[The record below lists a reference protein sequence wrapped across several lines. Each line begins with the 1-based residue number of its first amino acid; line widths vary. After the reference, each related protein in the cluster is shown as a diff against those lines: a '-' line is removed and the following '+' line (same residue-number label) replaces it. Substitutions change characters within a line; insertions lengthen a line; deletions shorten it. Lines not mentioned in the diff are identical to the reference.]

1 MSYGRG
7 AGQPGDW
14 TLITD
19 PKVNDANQEKIQG
32 KTRRL
37 RW

>member
-1 MSYGRG
+1 MEEG

-19 PKVNDANQEKIQG
+19 PKDIDANQEKIQG